1 MWGRGLEVF
10 APWGGVVGAEL
21 VAEHGGLADGA
32 LGVVGVEVVA
42 GGYGFGVKCLHVSAF
57 FDVDCKMKKYEK
69 RRLCLRRFSLLLL
82 AKLLRFCL
90 FFAPR
95 GIRGTT

>member
-1 MWGRGLEVF
+1 M
-10 APWGGVVGAEL
+10 
-21 VAEHGGLADGA
+21 
-32 LGVVGVEVVA
+32 EVVA
-42 GGYGFGVKCLHVSAF
+42 GGYGFGVKCLHVFAF

-69 RRLCLRRFSLLLL
+69 RRLCLRRFSLCFWLNFY
-82 AKLLRFCL
+82 AFA